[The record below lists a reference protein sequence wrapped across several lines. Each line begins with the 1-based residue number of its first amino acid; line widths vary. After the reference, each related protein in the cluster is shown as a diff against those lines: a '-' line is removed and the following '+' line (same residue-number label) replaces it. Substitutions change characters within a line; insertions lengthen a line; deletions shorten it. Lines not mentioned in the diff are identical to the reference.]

1 MRLLLLSNSTNAGQ
15 SYLQHA
21 LPHIKSFLGNDPPEV
36 LFIPYA
42 GVTISF
48 DEFAGLVRDKF
59 QEINIRLTSI
69 HQSND
74 PVKAIKNAKIIVVG
88 GGNTFQ
94 LLSFLQTN
102 SLIEPIRK
110 KIQSGIPYIGWSA
123 GANIACPT
131 IRTTNDMPIV
141 QPDSFDALNLVPFQ
155 INPHYLD
162 KNPDGHAGETREMRI
177 LEFLELNPE
186 ITAVGLREGTL
197 LLIEDDKLSLIG
209 DKTVR
214 VFRHGKTTLEYNTGD
229 NLQFLLYS

>member
-74 PVKAIKNAKIIVVG
+74 PEKSINNAKIIVVG

-94 LLSFLQTN
+94 LLSLLQTN
-102 SLIEPIRK
+102 SLLEPIRK

>member
-74 PVKAIKNAKIIVVG
+74 PEKSINNAKIIVVG

-94 LLSFLQTN
+94 LLSLLQTN
-102 SLIEPIRK
+102 SLLEPIRK

-155 INPHYLD
+155 INPHYLA
-162 KNPDGHAGETREMRI
+162 KNPDGHAGETRETRI
-177 LEFLELNPE
+177 LEFLELN
-186 ITAVGLREGTL
+186 
-197 LLIEDDKLSLIG
+197 SQ
-209 DKTVR
+209 TV
-214 VFRHGKTTLEYNTGD
+214 
-229 NLQFLLYS
+229 

>member
-1 MRLLLLSNSTNAGQ
+1 M
-15 SYLQHA
+15 QHA

-74 PVKAIKNAKIIVVG
+74 PEKSINNAKIIVVG

-94 LLSFLQTN
+94 LLSLLQTN
-102 SLIEPIRK
+102 SLLEPIRK